1 MTSGFY
7 KYAQLAKLN
16 TNYAK
21 RMERLSNRIFG
32 NPIRTTNEQDME
44 TVVAKLASEPIDK
57 QDWVRNWYPRH
68 RETHQLVMALRDYG
82 LFRDEHED
90 FKEEM
95 IRQRA
100 LRGKVKR
107 KPGDG
112 GKKAKISG

>member
-7 KYAQLAKLN
+7 KYAQLVKRN
-16 TNYAK
+16 TDYAK

-32 NPIRTTNEQDME
+32 NPVRTTHPDDLKN
-44 TVVAKLASEPIDK
+44 VVQYLASEPNDK
-57 QDWVRNWYPRH
+57 QDWIRNWYPRH
-68 RETHQLVMALRDYG
+68 RETHKLAMALREYG

-100 LRGKVKR
+100 LRGKVQR
-107 KPGDG
+107 KPGEG